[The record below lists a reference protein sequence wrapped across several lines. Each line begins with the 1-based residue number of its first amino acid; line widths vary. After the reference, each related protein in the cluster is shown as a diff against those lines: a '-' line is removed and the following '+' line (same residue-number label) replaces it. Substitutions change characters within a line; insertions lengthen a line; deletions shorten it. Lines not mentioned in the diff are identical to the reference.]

1 MKLLLIL
8 LLLVGTVSGSDIQFF
23 NFGNAATQEQCYDIT
38 FSNPSITGRW
48 SVGFRRSNLNPP
60 HILVSY
66 MGTEWKF
73 LQAVELNIYTNSGI
87 TQVVLPFADVQ
98 HREDMLYVYEE
109 IDIEI
114 TPAFLAFL
122 LAADEVDYQIVY
134 APDYQVLESYS
145 NKLTYNDLTALQEF
159 FSIEH
164 EE

>member
-1 MKLLLIL
+1 
-8 LLLVGTVSGSDIQFF
+8 
-23 NFGNAATQEQCYDIT
+23 
-38 FSNPSITGRW
+38 
-48 SVGFRRSNLNPP
+48 
-60 HILVSY
+60 

-98 HREDMLYVYEE
+98 RSEDMLYVYEE

>member
-1 MKLLLIL
+1 MKLLLIM
-8 LLLVGTVSGSDIQFF
+8 LLLVGTVGGSDIHFF
-23 NFGNAATQEQCYDIT
+23 NSSNASTQEQCYDIT
-38 FSNPSITGRW
+38 FSNPSTTGRW
-48 SVGFRRSNLNPP
+48 GVGFRRSNLNPP
-60 HILVSY
+60 HILVFY

-73 LQAVELNIYTNSGI
+73 LQVIELNIHTHSGV
-87 TQVVLPFADVQ
+87 TQVVLPLNVVQ
-98 HREDMLYVYEE
+98 RREDTLYVYEE

-122 LAADEVDYQIVY
+122 LAADEVDYRIVY
-134 APDYQVLESYS
+134 APDSQVLESYS